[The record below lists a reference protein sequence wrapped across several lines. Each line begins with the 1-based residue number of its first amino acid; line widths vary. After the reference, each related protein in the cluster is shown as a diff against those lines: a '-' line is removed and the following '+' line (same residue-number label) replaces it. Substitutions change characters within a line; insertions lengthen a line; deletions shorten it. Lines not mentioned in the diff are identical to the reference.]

1 MKILSVNAGS
11 SSLKFTLFEMP
22 EEKVIVSGTFEK
34 IGLNSS
40 IYTIKYNGEKIKK
53 ECVLNTH
60 KDAVNVLMEEL
71 LNLNIIKSYDEIEGV
86 GHRVVQG
93 ADKYSKSVIID
104 EEVCKDIVKFTPLAP
119 IHNPANLIGIES
131 FKEVLKDVKQVGVF
145 DTAFHQTMK
154 ESEYLYPLPLEWKE
168 KYGVRKYGFHG
179 TSHRYISETM
189 KEYLKKDAKIISC
202 HIGNGAS
209 LSAIK
214 DGACVDTSM
223 GFTPL
228 AGLMMGT
235 RSGDIDASI
244 VPYLCDKLNLS
255 ASEIINKFN
264 KESGLLAITG
274 VSSDLR
280 DVESEYL
287 NGNERCKLGLEMYS
301 RKIVNYISMYNTLL
315 DGAEYIVFTAGVG
328 ENSPIVRGLVCEK
341 LKALGV
347 EIDKN
352 LNEDMFGKFGEISSN
367 NSKIKVFVVPT
378 NEELMIARDTY
389 DLIKE

>member
-131 FKEVLKDVKQVGVF
+131 FKEVLKNVKQVGVF

-179 TSHRYISETM
+179 TSHRFISETM
-189 KEYLKKDAKIISC
+189 KEYLKKDSKIISC

-352 LNEDMFGKFGEISSN
+352 LNEEMFGKFGEISSN

>member
-179 TSHRYISETM
+179 TSHRFISETM

>member
-179 TSHRYISETM
+179 TSHRFISETM

-352 LNEDMFGKFGEISSN
+352 LNEEMFGKFGEISSN

>member
-34 IGLNSS
+34 IGLASS
-40 IYTIKYNGEKIKK
+40 IYTIKYNGEKTKK

-60 KDAVNVLMEEL
+60 KDAVNVLLSEL
-71 LNLNIIKSYDEIEGV
+71 INMNIIKSYDEIEGI

-93 ADKYSKSVIID
+93 ADKYNASVLID
-104 EEVCKDIVKFTPLAP
+104 DEVCNDIVKFTPLAP

-131 FKEVLKDVKQVGVF
+131 FKEVLNDVKQVAVF
-145 DTAFHQTMK
+145 DTAFHQTME
-154 ESEYLYPLPLEWKE
+154 ESEYLYPLPIEWKE

-179 TSHRYISETM
+179 TSHRYISEFM
-189 KEYLKKDAKIISC
+189 NGYLKKDAKIISC

-209 LSAIK
+209 ICAIENGK
-214 DGACVDTSM
+214 CKDTSM

-235 RSGDIDASI
+235 RCGDIDVSV
-244 VPYLCDKLNLS
+244 VPYLCEKLGIS
-255 ASEIINKFN
+255 ASELVDKFN

-280 DVESEYL
+280 DVESEYMD
-287 NGNERCKLGLEMYS
+287 GNVRCILGLDMYS
-301 RKIVNYISMYNTLL
+301 KKIVNYISMYNTLL

-341 LKALGV
+341 LKAIGV
-347 EIDKN
+347 EIDKD
-352 LNEDMFGKFGEISSN
+352 LNEEMFGKFGEISTA

-378 NEELMIARDTY
+378 DEEVMIARDTY
-389 DLIKE
+389 DLVKE

>member
-34 IGLNSS
+34 IGLDSS

-53 ECVLNTH
+53 ECILNTH
-60 KDAVNVLMEEL
+60 KDAVNVLMKEL
-71 LNLNIIKSYDEIEGV
+71 INMNIIASYDEIEGI

-93 ADKYSKSVIID
+93 ADKYSKSVLID
-104 EEVCKDIVKFTPLAP
+104 EGVCKDIVEFTSLAP
-119 IHNPANLIGIES
+119 IHNPANLTGIES
-131 FKEVLKDVKQVGVF
+131 FKEVLSNVKQVAVF

-154 ESEYLYPLPLEWKE
+154 ESEYLYPLPIEWAK

-179 TSHRYISETM
+179 SSHRYISEYM
-189 KEYLKKDAKIISC
+189 RDYLKSDSKIISC

-209 LSAIK
+209 ICAIENGK
-214 DGACVDTSM
+214 CNDTSM

-235 RSGDIDASI
+235 RCGDVDVSI
-244 VPYLCDKLNLS
+244 VPYLCEKLDITATELVD
-255 ASEIINKFN
+255 KFN
-264 KESGLLAITG
+264 KESGLLAVTG

-287 NGNERCKLGLEMYS
+287 KGNQRCILGLDMYS
-301 RKIVNYISMYNTLL
+301 KKIVNYISMYNTLL
-315 DGAEYIVFTAGVG
+315 DGADCIVFTAGVG
-328 ENSPIVRGLVCEK
+328 ENSPIVRALVCDK
-341 LKALGV
+341 LKAIGV

-352 LNEDMFGKFGEISSN
+352 LNEETFGRFGEISTN
-367 NSKIKVFVVPT
+367 NSKIRVFVVPT
-378 NEELMIARDTY
+378 DEEVMIARDTFE
-389 DLIKE
+389 LVGE

>member
-131 FKEVLKDVKQVGVF
+131 FKEVLKNVKQVGVF

-352 LNEDMFGKFGEISSN
+352 LNEEMFGKFGEISSN

>member
-71 LNLNIIKSYDEIEGV
+71 INMDIIKSYDEIEGV

-131 FKEVLKDVKQVGVF
+131 FKEVLKNVKQVGVF

-179 TSHRYISETM
+179 TSHRFISETM

-214 DGACVDTSM
+214 DGICVDTSM

-352 LNEDMFGKFGEISSN
+352 LNEEMFGKFGEISSN

>member
-131 FKEVLKDVKQVGVF
+131 FKEVLKNVKQVGVF

-179 TSHRYISETM
+179 TSHRFISETM

-214 DGACVDTSM
+214 DGICVDTSM

-352 LNEDMFGKFGEISSN
+352 LNEEMFGKFGEISSN
-367 NSKIKVFVVPT
+367 NSKIKVFLVPT
-378 NEELMIARDTY
+378 NEELIIAKDTY

>member
-131 FKEVLKDVKQVGVF
+131 FKEVLKNVKQVGVF

-179 TSHRYISETM
+179 TSHRFISETM

-352 LNEDMFGKFGEISSN
+352 LNEEMFGKFGEISSN

>member
-131 FKEVLKDVKQVGVF
+131 FKEVLKNVKQVGVF

-214 DGACVDTSM
+214 DGICVDTSM

-352 LNEDMFGKFGEISSN
+352 LNEEMFGKFGEISSN

>member
-131 FKEVLKDVKQVGVF
+131 FKEVLKNVKQVGVF

-179 TSHRYISETM
+179 TSHRFISETM

>member
-131 FKEVLKDVKQVGVF
+131 FKEVLKNVKQVGVF

>member
-34 IGLNSS
+34 IGLASS
-40 IYTIKYNGEKIKK
+40 IYTIKYNGEKTKK

-71 LNLNIIKSYDEIEGV
+71 INMNIIKSYDEIEGI
-86 GHRVVQG
+86 GHRIVH
-93 ADKYSKSVIID
+93 KNI
-104 EEVCKDIVKFTPLAP
+104 EELIPLAP
-119 IHNPANLIGIES
+119 LHNKAHLIGIES
-131 FKEVLKDVKQVGVF
+131 FKEVLKDVKQVVVF

-154 ESEYLYPLPLEWKE
+154 ESEYLYPLPIEWKE

-179 TSHRYISETM
+179 TSHRYISEFM
-189 KEYLKKDAKIISC
+189 NGYLKKDAKIISC

-209 LSAIK
+209 ICAIENGK
-214 DGACVDTSM
+214 CKDTSM

-235 RSGDIDASI
+235 RCGDIDVSV
-244 VPYLCDKLNLS
+244 VPYLCEKLGISAEKLGIS
-255 ASEIINKFN
+255 ASELVDKFN

-280 DVESEYL
+280 DVEGEYMD
-287 NGNERCKLGLEMYS
+287 GNVRCILGLDMYS
-301 RKIVNYISMYNTLL
+301 KKIVNYISMYNTLL

-328 ENSPIVRGLVCEK
+328 ENSPIVRGLVCDK
-341 LKALGV
+341 LKAIGV
-347 EIDKN
+347 EIDKD
-352 LNEDMFGKFGEISSN
+352 LNEEMFGKFGEISTS

-378 NEELMIARDTY
+378 DEEVMIARDTF
-389 DLIKE
+389 DLVKE

>member
-131 FKEVLKDVKQVGVF
+131 FKEVLKNVKQVGVF

-179 TSHRYISETM
+179 TSHRFISETM

-214 DGACVDTSM
+214 DGICVDTSM

-352 LNEDMFGKFGEISSN
+352 LNEEMFGKFGEISSN